1 MHGIYA
7 AIQVVT
13 ATATLPKAA
22 TAPNE
27 APAATMMALVYLGD
41 GKKGFEERPKPGITA
56 PTDAIVK
63 IVKTTI
69 CGTGSI

>member
-1 MHGIYA
+1 
-7 AIQVVT
+7 
-13 ATATLPKAA
+13 
-22 TAPNE
+22 
-27 APAATMMALVYLGD
+27 MMALVYLGD